1 MYGSNQSELCFQ
13 SSEKKIKINRLK
25 KFKKK
30 NIILKVLKQVL
41 FSLSFATCLIFTPQQ
56 SFGQEIW
63 ENYTLLLKQVVIPLK
78 FKSLFGT
85 FEQNGVNYKL
95 MKKNKEIQKLLKYQA
110 LTLES
115 TLPPKEKIQ
124 ALAFWINAYNFF
136 TLVDMDKHYPVK
148 SMKNIGWKKKK
159 FKVNGK
165 KYSLDQIEHK
175 IIRPLKDPRI
185 HFAINCASVGC
196 PSISKE
202 VIKAASYDKQMNA
215 LAENAL
221 KSPLNIRIENKTF
234 LKGAKKISATQLFS
248 WFSADF
254 RNKPYNGVFDF
265 VQKHG
270 PKQVKKFIG
279 LDTNIKY
286 DWKVNNKKN
295 IIAKLKKIA
304 KKHQY
309 PLEY

>member
-1 MYGSNQSELCFQ
+1 M
-13 SSEKKIKINRLK
+13 LK
-25 KFKKK
+25 R
-30 NIILKVLKQVL
+30 IL
-41 FSLSFATCLIFTPQQ
+41 FSLSFFTCLIFIPQKKG
-56 SFGQEIW
+56 FGQEVW
-63 ENYTLLLKQVVIPLK
+63 ENYALILKQVVIPLK
-78 FKSLFGT
+78 FESLFGT
-85 FEQNGVNYKL
+85 FEQNAVDYKL
-95 MKKNKEIQKLLKYQA
+95 MNQNKEIQELLKHQ
-110 LTLES
+110 TLKLKS
-115 TLPPKEKIQ
+115 ISPPKKRIQ

-136 TLVDMDKHYPVK
+136 TLVDMDKNYPVK
-148 SMKNIGWKKKK
+148 SMKKIGWKKKK

-202 VIKAASYDKQMNA
+202 LIKAASYNKQMNA
-215 LAENAL
+215 LAQNAL

-254 RNKPYNGVFDF
+254 RNKPYNGVLDF

-286 DWKVNNKKN
+286 DWSTNNKKN
-295 IIAKLKKIA
+295 IISKLKKIA
-304 KKHQY
+304 KEHQY
-309 PLEY
+309 PLKY